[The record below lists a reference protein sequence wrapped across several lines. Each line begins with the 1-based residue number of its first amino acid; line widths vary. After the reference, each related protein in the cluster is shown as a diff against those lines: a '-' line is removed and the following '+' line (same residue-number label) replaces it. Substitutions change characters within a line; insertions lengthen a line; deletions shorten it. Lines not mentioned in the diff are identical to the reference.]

1 MPVLDWTRPREKRPG
16 HLPVDMLSFPRF
28 TSIKP
33 CPPGGN
39 PGRDAADSLTGRSLT
54 RALGERAGVQE
65 GDPTITA
72 PQITAWNLPGYH
84 RTPCAARSAATADE
98 ILWPCA
104 VAIEIEALSRN
115 RSWSWSRSW
124 TRGAF
129 WRVSHHGPYL
139 TIQCQALPHPSAA
152 RPAGRAGAWK
162 GRRKRVLKQRITKCA
177 VPPWQPLGELK
188 PGRERWSLPP
198 AFHAQEPCYRTCLKS
213 RQDPT
218 FLTALA
224 GAYGS
229 DPQPCP
235 WMG

>member
-1 MPVLDWTRPREKRPG
+1 MPPQGRSAPAVPVLDWTRPREKRPG

-54 RALGERAGVQE
+54 RAFGERAGVQE

-104 VAIEIEALSRN
+104 VAIEIETQSRN
-115 RSWSWSRSW
+115 RSWSRSITTPIRSAPSRP
-124 TRGAF
+124 GGC
-129 WRVSHHGPYL
+129 VEGPSQTSL
-139 TIQCQALPHPSAA
+139 ETTNHEM
-152 RPAGRAGAWK
+152 
-162 GRRKRVLKQRITKCA
+162 RR
-177 VPPWQPLGELK
+177 
-188 PGRERWSLPP
+188 S
-198 AFHAQEPCYRTCLKS
+198 
-213 RQDPT
+213 
-218 FLTALA
+218 ALA
-224 GAYGS
+224 TPG
-229 DPQPCP
+229 
-235 WMG
+235 